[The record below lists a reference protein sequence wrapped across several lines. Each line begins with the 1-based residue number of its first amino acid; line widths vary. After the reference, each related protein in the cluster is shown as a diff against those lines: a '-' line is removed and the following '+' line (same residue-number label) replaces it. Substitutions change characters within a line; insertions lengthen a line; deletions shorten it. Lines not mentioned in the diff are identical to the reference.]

1 MLPWLSRHLD
11 HAGRER
17 IEAALRTADQATCGE
32 IVPVVARRSAR
43 YGHAPWL
50 AAALCL
56 AAAESA
62 DWTGFLVPAWGHRAV
77 AAAAL
82 ALLCAAC
89 GWLLARF
96 PGVRRALTPRADRIQ
111 SVHRAA
117 EAAFHHLALHRARG
131 DAGVLLYV
139 SLEERWAVVLAGA
152 GIADLA
158 GPAHW
163 EETCRLLTSSAAKR
177 DLAGGFEQAIAHTAR
192 VMALHHPAVAGGP
205 PVVLNQRLRILHDTF

>member
-1 MLPWLSRHLD
+1 MPWLNRHLD

-17 IEAALRTADQATCGE
+17 IEAALRTADRATCGE
-32 IVPVVARRSAR
+32 IVPVIARRSAR

-62 DWTGFLVPAWGHRAV
+62 DWTGCLTPAWGHPAL

-82 ALLCAAC
+82 ALLCASA
-89 GWLLARF
+89 GWLLARI
-96 PGVRRALTPRADRIQ
+96 PAVRRALTPKADRILA
-111 SVHRAA
+111 VHRAA

-139 SLEERWAVVLAGA
+139 SLEERWAVVLAGG

-158 GPAHW
+158 GPGHW
-163 EETCRLLTSSAAKR
+163 ERTCRLLTLAAAKG
-177 DLAGGFEQAIAHTAR
+177 DLAGGFEQAITHAAQ
-192 VMALHHPAVAGGP
+192 VLSLHHPAVADGP
-205 PVVLNQRLRILHDTF
+205 AAVLAQRLRILHEPF

>member
-1 MLPWLSRHLD
+1 MPWLNRHLD

-32 IVPVVARRSAR
+32 IVPVIARRSAR

-62 DWTGFLVPAWGHRAV
+62 DWAGCVMPAWAHRTL

-82 ALLCAAC
+82 ALLCAAI
-89 GWLLARF
+89 GWLLARI
-96 PGVRRALTPRADRIQ
+96 PGVRRALTPREDRILA
-111 SVHRAA
+111 VHRAA
-117 EAAFHHLALHRARG
+117 EAAFHHLALHRARN

-139 SLEERWAVVLAGA
+139 SLEERRAVVLAGA

-163 EETCRLLTSSAAKR
+163 EQTCRLLTQAAAKR
-177 DLAGGFEQAIAHTAR
+177 DLAGGFEQAIAHAAQVLSR
-192 VMALHHPAVAGGP
+192 HHPAVAGGP
-205 PVVLNQRLRILHDTF
+205 AAVLAQRLRILPDAF

>member
-1 MLPWLSRHLD
+1 MPWLNRHLD

-17 IEAALRTADQATCGE
+17 IEAALRTADRATCGE
-32 IVPVVARRSAR
+32 IVPVIARRSAR

-62 DWTGFLVPAWGHRAV
+62 DWTGCLLPAWAHRTLS
-77 AAAAL
+77 AAAL
-82 ALLCAAC
+82 AAICAAI
-89 GWLLARF
+89 GWLLARI
-96 PGVRRALTPRADRIQ
+96 PGVRRALTPREDRILA
-111 SVHRAA
+111 VHRAA

-163 EETCRLLTSSAAKR
+163 EQTCRLLTLAAAKH
-177 DLAGGFEQAIAHTAR
+177 DLAGGFEQAIAHATQVLSR
-192 VMALHHPAVAGGP
+192 HHPAVAGGP
-205 PVVLNQRLRILHDTF
+205 ATVLTQRLRILPDTF

>member
-1 MLPWLSRHLD
+1 MPWLNRHLD

-17 IEAALRTADQATCGE
+17 IESALRAADRATSGE
-32 IVPVVARRSAR
+32 IVPVIARRSAR

-62 DWTGFLVPAWGHRAV
+62 DWTGRLMPAWGHRTL

-82 ALLCAAC
+82 AILCAAI
-89 GWLLARF
+89 GGLLARI
-96 PGVRRALTPRADRIQ
+96 PGVRRVLTPRGDRILA
-111 SVHRAA
+111 VHRAA

-139 SLEERWAVVLAGA
+139 SLEERRAVVLAGA

-158 GPAHW
+158 GPEHW
-163 EETCRLLTSSAAKR
+163 EQTCRLLTLAAAKR
-177 DLAGGFEQAIAHTAR
+177 DLGRGFEEAIAHAAQ
-192 VMALHHPAVAGGP
+192 VLAQHHPALAGGP
-205 PVVLNQRLRILHDTF
+205 AAVLAQRLRILHEPF